1 MLINLIVTKLSLGQE
16 LLSLDTWSKAA
27 DIITLGITI
36 IVVSVPEGLPLAVTL
51 ALAYSVGKMKDE
63 HNLVRQLDSCETIGG
78 ANNICS
84 DKTGT
89 LTKNEMTVTGIYT
102 ENRMYVDV
110 TNWNN
115 ILYNTVQTI
124 SSGTKRRICENIC
137 INSTA
142 FVTHDPIT
150 GKAKHMG
157 NATECALL
165 SFAYSLGV
173 NYLELRK
180 REREVLTIPFT
191 SSRKRM
197 TTVVRVPEQNQLMIS
212 VKGAPDIL
220 LERCKRYVLN
230 EEEMEITDEAKNSI
244 SEDVIRKFSRLGYRT
259 LLLASKQ
266 IEPNNFNPLGYKTEE
281 QIYELESDLTLLAIV
296 GIEDP
301 LRDGVKEAV
310 EICQRAGVTVRMV
323 TGDDIDYARSIGI
336 KAGILKEN
344 EIDFNNK
351 EGYKPYACMLGSDF
365 ENIVGGM
372 REDSEGKLVIANP
385 LKFNEI
391 VKDLKVLARSQPEQK
406 YMLVAG
412 LKEDARNVVAVTG
425 DGTNDAPALKKAD
438 VGLAMGISGT
448 EIAKEAADIILLDDN
463 FASVITA
470 IKWGRNIFLSIR
482 KFLQFQMTVNIVAL
496 FLAFITG
503 LLLGE
508 SALNSIQMLW
518 VNLIMDTFAALSL
531 ATELPS
537 DNLLL
542 DPPHSKHESIFT
554 FSMFKAIAWQSTYQ
568 IIVLLIM
575 TFVVPKFLELPT
587 KSNVD
592 TWTYENGVHLTMVF
606 QTFVFLQVFNLLNC
620 RRIKDNGTSFFIG
633 RA

>member
-1 MLINLIVTKLSLGQE
+1 MLINLIVTKLSLGQD
-16 LLSLDTWSKAA
+16 LFSLDVVSKAA
-27 DIITLGITI
+27 DIITIGITI

-102 ENRMYVDV
+102 EDRMYTDV

-115 ILYNTVQTI
+115 VLYNTVQTI
-124 SSGTKRRICENIC
+124 SSDAKRRICENIC

-150 GKAKHMG
+150 GKAKHVG

-180 REREVLTIPFT
+180 REREILTVPF
-191 SSRKRM
+191 SSRRKRM
-197 TTVVRVPEQNQLMIS
+197 TTVVRVPEQNRLMVS

-220 LERCKRYVLN
+220 LERCVKYVAN
-230 EEEMEITDEAKNSI
+230 EEEIEMTEEIRRSV
-244 SEDVIRKFSRLGYRT
+244 SEDVIKRFSKLGYRT
-259 LLLASKQ
+259 ILLASKL
-266 IEPNNFNPLGYKTEE
+266 IDPDNFSPLKYKAEE
-281 QIYELESDLTLLAIV
+281 QIYNMESELTLLAII

-301 LRDGVKEAV
+301 LRDGVKAAV

-336 KAGILKEN
+336 KAGILNEA
-344 EIDFNNK
+344 EIDFTNK
-351 EGYKPYACMLGSDF
+351 EAYKPYACMLGSDF

-372 REDSEGKLVIANP
+372 REDDGKMVVAN
-385 LKFNEI
+385 LKKFNEI

-412 LKEDARNVVAVTG
+412 LKEDPNNVVAVTG

-438 VGLAMGISGT
+438 VGLAMGVSGT

-463 FASVITA
+463 FASVVTA
-470 IKWGRNIFLSIR
+470 IRWGRNIFLSIR

-503 LLLGE
+503 LFLGE
-508 SALNSIQMLW
+508 SALNSVQMLW

-531 ATELPS
+531 ATESPS
-537 DNLLL
+537 DKLLR
-542 DPPHSKHESIFT
+542 DPPHSKTESIFT
-554 FSMFKAIAWQSTYQ
+554 YPMFKSIAWQSIYQ
-568 IIVLLIM
+568 IIILLIM
-575 TFVVPKFLELPT
+575 TFGVPMMFDLPT
-587 KSNVD
+587 KSHVD
-592 TWTYENGVHLTMVF
+592 AWTYENGVHLTMVF

-620 RRIKDNGTSFFIG
+620 RCLKDDGMLFFYW
-633 RA
+633 